1 MTIDRRQF
9 VTGTATRVR
18 DLLARCTGATPAEPG
33 VVRVASV
40 KTAVE
45 RAGRISL
52 RPRGCRGIRAR
63 RARRMTARSSPT
75 RWRCSVRR
83 AIRWEDLGEA
93 FARIAGT
100 RSKFVLNDIDG
111 VHYLTEIEIRG
122 SPASAAVGAGGAGAD
137 RRAIAQV
144 EATTW
149 KS

>member
-1 MTIDRRQF
+1 MPRHSCSTGSANDRTIFSDQMALLGPPSDP
-9 VTGTATRVR
+9 VGVR
-18 DLLARCTGATPAEPG
+18 GL
-33 VVRVASV
+33 
-40 KTAVE
+40 
-45 RAGRISL
+45 
-52 RPRGCRGIRAR
+52 
-63 RARRMTARSSPT
+63 
-75 RWRCSVRR
+75 
-83 AIRWEDLGEA
+83 EDLGEA